1 MFCRNP
7 SLRKIFNLYL
17 NPIFLCSMVKH
28 YYLLQYIVSFITSLL
43 IEFLPLILIWLL
55 FFCYLR
61 HNFWVIFFFDP
72 KYPFLPEKNI
82 IITIRTIDCM
92 PTGCMSLYLGFYQV
106 SLAFFPGAAEWHSN
120 NNKIQN
126 QKQTQNHKSTCFVSF
141 LLSGRNE
148 NWYSKVW
155 TRHKDGSQ
163 K

>member
-1 MFCRNP
+1 MQYGKTLLLVTVYCQLHYWSPDRISSFD
-7 SLRKIFNLYL
+7 FNLTS
-17 NPIFLCSMVKH
+17 IFLLPPSQ
-28 YYLLQYIVSFITSLL
+28 LLGY
-43 IEFLPLILIWLL
+43 
-55 FFCYLR
+55 
-61 HNFWVIFFFDP
+61 FFDP

-126 QKQTQNHKSTCFVSF
+126 QKQTQIPQIN
-141 LLSGRNE
+141 LLYVIPS
-148 NWYSKVW
+148 VW
-155 TRHKDGSQ
+155 K